1 MTYNTTGSNN
11 TAVGVWAGP
20 NTGALGGT
28 IAIGYTATATITN
41 RAVIGTV
48 ANNNLTGGYGAWQ
61 NLSDGRFKRQVQE
74 NVPGLE
80 FITQLRPV
88 TYTLDARAVDSFLGI
103 AQRMDT
109 ISDQAARSRY
119 QQRLDE
125 VSTEVQTGFIA
136 QEVEAAARS
145 IGYDFAGVH
154 HPISDADHYTIGY
167 EAFVMPLVKAVQEL
181 NIQLE
186 AARQANDAMLARL
199 TQLEAVTATRS
210 VNSDR

>member
-74 NVPGLE
+74 NVPGLA
-80 FITQLRPV
+80 FITKLRPV
-88 TYTLDARAVDSFLGI
+88 TYTLDARAVDTFLGI

-109 ISDQAARSRY
+109 LSDRSAKARY
-119 QQRLDE
+119 DQRLAE
-125 VSTEVQTGFIA
+125 VSAETQTGLIA
-136 QEVEAAARS
+136 RVGAGRPGALAERFPGGVTLSWAVRS
-145 IGYDFAGVH
+145 YHRV
-154 HPISDADHYTIGY
+154 
-167 EAFVMPLVKAVQEL
+167 
-181 NIQLE
+181 
-186 AARQANDAMLARL
+186 
-199 TQLEAVTATRS
+199 
-210 VNSDR
+210 